1 MLLQPIRLDQQIQDA
16 ISGYVPPELKD
27 KIRTVTDNL
36 EKVSEVNGDPVTHV
50 AIEGDEIHY
59 NLPHR
64 PGNCR
69 YYYPIQYA
77 RIGIQGK
84 PDHRKGGQAN
94 MSSKVLNALEQAR
107 DYVELMMGS
116 AASEDDGEQALLTRI
131 NAAIQEQVRYIP
143 IIRLTRGEFEM
154 MSPDASGLPQL
165 TDDDLKR
172 IAEKACDALC
182 DNGFWDIL
190 GQVISEYRK
199 QEASQHE

>member
-1 MLLQPIRLDQQIQDA
+1 M
-16 ISGYVPPELKD
+16 SNE
-27 KIRTVTDNL
+27 TV
-36 EKVSEVNGDPVTHV
+36 
-50 AIEGDEIHY
+50 
-59 NLPHR
+59 
-64 PGNCR
+64 
-69 YYYPIQYA
+69 
-77 RIGIQGK
+77 
-84 PDHRKGGQAN
+84 
-94 MSSKVLNALEQAR
+94 NALEQAR

-190 GQVISEYRK
+190 GQVISEYQK